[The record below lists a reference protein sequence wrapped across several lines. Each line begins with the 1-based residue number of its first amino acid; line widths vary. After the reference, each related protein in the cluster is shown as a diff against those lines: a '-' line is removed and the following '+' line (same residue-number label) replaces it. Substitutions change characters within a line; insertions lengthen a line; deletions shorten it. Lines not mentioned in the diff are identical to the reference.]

1 MGTGAISRREHHEKL
16 FIGVDLDFA
25 ETLIGKRVLY
35 LGIPIFKTLPYAPP
49 PGPTD
54 KYEGLRKWYRKNI
67 EGPGGMFIV
76 NRRDLQRSLA
86 NAQPDAVDY
95 LVTEY
100 EEVRDKHAGW
110 LEPVNEAIE
119 IEQWIL
125 PASAIDK
132 AIVDTDF
139 NFETIKVTL
148 VKGDHEIEEV
158 NYFITPKEHTLYY
171 SDHGKPKKPGTS

>member
-1 MGTGAISRREHHEKL
+1 
-16 FIGVDLDFA
+16 
-25 ETLIGKRVLY
+25 
-35 LGIPIFKTLPYAPP
+35 
-49 PGPTD
+49 
-54 KYEGLRKWYRKNI
+54 
-67 EGPGGMFIV
+67 MFIV

>member
-1 MGTGAISRREHHEKL
+1 MGTEVITRREHHEKL

-35 LGIPIFKTLPYAPP
+35 LGIPIFKTQLYAPP

-54 KYEGLRKWYRKNI
+54 KYEGLRRWYRKNI
-67 EGPGGMFIV
+67 GGPGGVFIV
-76 NRRDLQRSLA
+76 NRRDLKRSLA

-95 LVTEY
+95 LVTED
-100 EEVRDKHAGW
+100 EAEREKHPGW
-110 LEPVNEAIE
+110 LEPGNEAIE

-132 AIVDTDF
+132 AVVDTDF

-148 VKGDHEIEEV
+148 IKGDHAIEEV
-158 NYFITPKEHTLYY
+158 NYFITPSDRTLYY
-171 SDHGKPKKPGTS
+171 SDHGKPKPVSE